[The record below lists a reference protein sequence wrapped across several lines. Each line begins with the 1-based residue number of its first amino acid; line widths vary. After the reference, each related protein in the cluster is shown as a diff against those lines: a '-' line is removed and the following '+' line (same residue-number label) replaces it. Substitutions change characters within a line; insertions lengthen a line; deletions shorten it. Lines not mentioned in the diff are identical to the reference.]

1 MDRKVAD
8 VRRHAVD
15 DGIIGKSRLSLRETF
30 RWRDQRA
37 SAALLLE
44 QTETDVFQCESAEA
58 AELVLQK
65 VGGAICF
72 MLTDVNLAGSMT
84 GTELAGLAASR
95 YPKIKIVVT
104 SGNNA
109 PPLPSG
115 TIFLQKPWNSL
126 DLLREA
132 GEACHH

>member
-1 MDRKVAD
+1 MSYRPIALV
-8 VRRHAVD
+8 VED
-15 DGIIGKSRLSLRETF
+15 DFL
-30 RWRDQRA
+30 QRT

-44 QTETDVFQCESAEA
+44 QTEMDVFQCESAEA

-84 GTELAGLAASR
+84 GAELAGLAASR

-104 SGNNA
+104 SGNSA
-109 PPLPSG
+109 PPLPKG
-115 TIFLQKPWNSL
+115 TVFMQKPWNSL

>member
-1 MDRKVAD
+1 MSYRPIALV
-8 VRRHAVD
+8 VED
-15 DGIIGKSRLSLRETF
+15 DFLQ
-30 RWRDQRA
+30 RD

-44 QTETDVFQCESAEA
+44 QTEMDVFQCESAEA

-72 MLTDVNLAGSMT
+72 MLTEVNLAGSMT

-115 TIFLQKPWNSL
+115 TIFLQKPW
-126 DLLREA
+126 
-132 GEACHH
+132 

>member
-1 MDRKVAD
+1 MSHRSIALV
-8 VRRHAVD
+8 VED
-15 DGIIGKSRLSLRETF
+15 DCL
-30 RWRDQRA
+30 QRA

-44 QTETDVFQCESAEA
+44 QTEMDVFQCESAEA

-65 VGGAICF
+65 VGGDICF
-72 MLTDVNLAGSMT
+72 MITDVNPLGGSMT
-84 GTELAGLAASR
+84 GAELAGLAASR

-104 SGNNA
+104 SGNRA
-109 PPLPSG
+109 PPLPSE
-115 TIFLQKPWNSL
+115 TIFMQKPWNSL

>member
-1 MDRKVAD
+1 MTYRPIALV
-8 VRRHAVD
+8 VED
-15 DGIIGKSRLSLRETF
+15 DFL
-30 RWRDQRA
+30 QRA
-37 SAALLLE
+37 SIALLLE
-44 QTETDVFQCESAEA
+44 ETEMDVFQCESGEA

-84 GTELAGLAASR
+84 GAELAGLAASR

-104 SGNNA
+104 SGNSA

-115 TIFLQKPWNSL
+115 TTFLPKPWNSL

>member
-1 MDRKVAD
+1 VE
-8 VRRHAVD
+8 D
-15 DGIIGKSRLSLRETF
+15 DF
-30 RWRDQRA
+30 PQRA
-37 SAALLLE
+37 SIALLLE
-44 QTETDVFQCESAEA
+44 ETEMDVFQCESGEA

-84 GTELAGLAASR
+84 GDELAGLAASR

-104 SGNNA
+104 SGNSA
-109 PPLPSG
+109 PALPSG
-115 TIFLQKPWNSL
+115 ATFLPKPWNSL

-132 GEACHH
+132 SEAAITKPYARNARRGSRLVAPFIAVRAVFP